1 MLKWIFLL
9 TPALALAYE
18 YGPDS
23 RYTGAPGD
31 NQLACSAC
39 HSNNV
44 NGGPINPAGG
54 SVTAVFSSGGTYI
67 PGGPPI
73 TVTVNVTDPKNTH
86 FGFQMTARLDSDLAN
101 GQAGDFNFTA
111 GAPLIVICDK
121 PLDMVKLPGKA
132 CPSNSP
138 VEFIEHAYPAGSQ
151 VSTTPYTFT
160 WTPPATNAGPVHFYV
175 AGNSVNGDLKADGND
190 RTYTASYMLTPAVS
204 PPPNLTSAGSMAQ
217 VASAGGWATTFTI
230 VNNGAASANT
240 QLNFFDDNGNPM
252 TLPLTFS
259 GGSTTASTFNQSVP
273 AGGTLVLQSTGPAS
287 APTSV
292 GSAQLLTDGTVG
304 GFATFALALGP
315 NNIQEAVV
323 PLENR
328 SASGYVLFFD
338 NTNGAATGV
347 ALANNTTQPLNV
359 PVIGRDDSGNQT
371 GQIAVSL
378 PASGH
383 ASYNLA
389 DPNSAFGSLT
399 PGRTG
404 TLEFRSPSGGQISVL
419 GLYFNSNFAF
429 STIPAIAK

>member
-1 MLKWIFLL
+1 MWKFVFLL
-9 TPALALAYE
+9 TPALALAHE
-18 YGPDS
+18 YGPDA

-31 NQLACSAC
+31 NPLACAAC
-39 HSNNV
+39 HSNSPT
-44 NGGPINPAGG
+44 GGPINPAGG
-54 SVTAVFSSGGTYI
+54 SVTAVFSSGGTYV

-73 TVTVNVTDPKNTH
+73 TISVNVTDPKNTH
-86 FGFQMTARLDSDLAN
+86 FGYQMTARLDSDLAN
-101 GQAGDFNFTA
+101 GQAGDFTP
-111 GAPLIVICDK
+111 GANQIVLCNDSS
-121 PLDMVKLPGKA
+121 VRLPGKS
-132 CPSNSP
+132 CPSAAA
-138 VEFIEHAYPAGSQ
+138 VEFVEHSFPAGSQ

-160 WTPPATNAGPVHFYV
+160 WTPPATNVGPVHFYV

-190 RTYTASYMLTPAVS
+190 RTYTASYMLTPATS

-252 TLPLTFS
+252 ALPLTYS
-259 GGSTTASTFNQSVP
+259 GSSTTASTFNQSVP
-273 AGGTLVLQSTGPAS
+273 AGGTLVLQSTGPGS

-304 GFATFALALGP
+304 AFATFALTLGA
-315 NNIQEAVV
+315 NNVQEAVV

-328 SASGYVLFFD
+328 AAGGYVLVFD

-347 ALANNTTQPLNV
+347 ALANNTNQPLNV
-359 PVIGRDDSGNQT
+359 SVTGRDNLGNQT
-371 GQIAVSL
+371 GQTTLSL
-378 PASGH
+378 AGSGH
-383 ASYNLA
+383 SSYNLA
-389 DPNSAFGSLT
+389 DPNSPFGSFT
-399 PGRTG
+399 VGRSG
-404 TLEFRSPSGGQISVL
+404 TLEFRSPSSGQIAVL